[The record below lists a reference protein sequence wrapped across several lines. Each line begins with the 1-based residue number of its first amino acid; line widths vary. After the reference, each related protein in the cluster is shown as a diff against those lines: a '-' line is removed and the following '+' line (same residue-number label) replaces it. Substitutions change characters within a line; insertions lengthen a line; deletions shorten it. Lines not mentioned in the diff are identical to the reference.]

1 MILAWGAGSDGK
13 PTISPPE
20 TDRTLGE
27 AGGANLL
34 LMIIRLGQLSDSR
47 QAVWQSRPKPQSHR
61 QMASQNPILCDQVL
75 VAEQQILIHQPCY
88 ERQEASSGIDRASWN
103 VHHNDSRSEIII
115 RSSILAERIQRPCGV
130 HSLSIQTCEMRGR
143 TTNVVSSRAMACIS
157 PQIASSSSALAAP
170 A

>member
-75 VAEQQILIHQPCY
+75 VAEQQILIHKPRY
-88 ERQEASSGIDRASWN
+88 ERQDACPVESIAHGGTS
-103 VHHNDSRSEIII
+103 IITTVGQ
-115 RSSILAERIQRPCGV
+115 RSSFARVFWLNGFSGHAEFIL
-130 HSLSIQTCEMRGR
+130 
-143 TTNVVSSRAMACIS
+143 
-157 PQIASSSSALAAP
+157 
-170 A
+170 